1 MLDMCIA
8 ANYNNQISLEGN
20 CSIFSGRIIVYI
32 GFSCLDR
39 NLQQDV
45 ASTSTDLDNL
55 DNTTV
60 ITDLSYSYVPPCLEA
75 NQERTTNFSIP
86 ETSQHNVP
94 HNIVFNNINIE
105 CVDTLVL
112 PSTSPSLQKIKKRL
126 KNVDKKTLV
135 LVFVILMTLVNRMYH
150 QIMPQL
156 AAVVNLMMLHLE
168 ILLQ

>member
-1 MLDMCIA
+1 MLYMCIA

-20 CSIFSGRIIVYI
+20 CSIFSGRIIVHI

-94 HNIVFNNINIE
+94 HTIVFNNINIE
-105 CVDTLVL
+105 CVDTLV
-112 PSTSPSLQKIKKRL
+112 
-126 KNVDKKTLV
+126 LV